1 LLAVQRGNLFTVNGD
16 LINRPGPRLM
26 EGAALLCE
34 DLEQARTKRLARQ
47 GDAASNR

>member
-1 LLAVQRGNLFTVNGD
+1 
-16 LINRPGPRLM
+16 
-26 EGAALLCE
+26 LLCE